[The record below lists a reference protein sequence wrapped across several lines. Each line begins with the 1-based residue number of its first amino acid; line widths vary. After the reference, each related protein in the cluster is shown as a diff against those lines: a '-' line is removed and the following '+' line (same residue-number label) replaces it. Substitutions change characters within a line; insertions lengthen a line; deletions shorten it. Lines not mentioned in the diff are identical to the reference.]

1 MTLPWSTTG
10 REERGRRREGGRED
24 EVEVLEERLALKRA
38 VTRVEEEEEGGREEG
53 WCALVSSVKALARD
67 STYSS
72 LRVRR
77 QGNSSAAVNNFNSE
91 LLLLLLPLLLLPS
104 PDTEAGKYL
113 KYSWA
118 SLCKISPY
126 R

>member
-1 MTLPWSTTG
+1 MV
-10 REERGRRREGGRED
+10 D
-24 EVEVLEERLALKRA
+24 VLEERFSERRA
-38 VTRVEEEEEGGREEG
+38 VTRVDEEEEEEEGEDEGGREEG
-53 WCALVSSVKALARD
+53 CCALVSSVKAFARD

-77 QGNSSAAVNNFNSE
+77 QGNSNAAVNSFNSE
-91 LLLLLLPLLLLPS
+91 LLLLLLLLMLLLLLLLP
-104 PDTEAGKYL
+104 PAEAETEAGKYL

-118 SLCKISPY
+118 SLCKINPY

>member
-1 MTLPWSTTG
+1 M
-10 REERGRRREGGRED
+10 
-24 EVEVLEERLALKRA
+24 EVLEERFSLKRV
-38 VTRVEEEEEGGREEG
+38 VTRVEEEEGGREEG
-53 WCALVSSVKALARD
+53 WCALVSSVNALARD

-77 QGNSSAAVNNFNSE
+77 QGNSKAAVSNFNSE
-91 LLLLLLPLLLLPS
+91 LLLLLLLLLLPS

-118 SLCKISPY
+118 SLCKMRPY